1 MRGYFPKMKKKF
13 AIFFYLPFLLL
24 HEFPGNADAAEIHG
38 RVALEGDGSPGG
50 TAVRIFDGFEW
61 FSLETDKEG
70 TFHLKTN
77 RVTPGESMILYVTR
91 PEYRPEA
98 VRFHGGDIDSNF
110 SVGLKRMADPEEGF
124 VFGSLFVPVSG
135 GKRKFIFGIHH
146 LVPDRGVLVKNGEKR
161 WEVRSDTE
169 GRFLFSVPPG
179 RYHLSVEGDPREYP
193 VEVMSGETSLQNIAV
208 GRMMA
213 D

>member
-1 MRGYFPKMKKKF
+1 MGKQVAFVGSFLILILNGFPV
-13 AIFFYLPFLLL
+13 
-24 HEFPGNADAAEIHG
+24 NVDAAEIHG
-38 RVALEGDGSPGG
+38 RVTLEGDGGPGG
-50 TAVRIFDGFEW
+50 TVVRIFDGFEW
-61 FSLETDKEG
+61 FALDTDKEG

-77 RVTPGESMILYVTR
+77 RVTPGESMVLYVTR
-91 PEYRPEA
+91 SGYRPEA

-110 SVGLKRMADPEEGF
+110 SVGLIRMADPKEGF

-146 LVPDRGVLVKNGEKR
+146 LVPDRGVLLENGEKR
-161 WEVRSDTE
+161 WKIRSDPD

-179 RYHLSVEGDPREYP
+179 RYHLGVEGDPREYP
-193 VEVMSGETSLQNIAV
+193 VEVMGGETSLRNIAV